1 MDKEDVVH
9 TYNGLLLSHN
19 KNEIIPFVATWMNL
33 EIIIPSKVSQRKAN
47 ILSLICGILKNGT
60 NELIYKIETD
70 SQTLKTDLWLPK
82 GKGGGRMN

>member
-1 MDKEDVVH
+1 MDKEDAVH

-47 ILSLICGILKNGT
+47 ILSLICRILKNGT